1 MSEKK
6 VFEGVV
12 YRYVN
17 HAEGAE
23 NGWCYVGNTL
33 DEKTRRYSWNNH
45 GNKTYGGTK
54 INEAREKYGLDSFD
68 YEVLE
73 RLSSEDENELQKQL
87 DEKEAE
93 YICKFDSTNKGYNTS
108 VGGTG
113 NKGVNFSATHR
124 ANIGNASKGRTHSDV
139 TRQKISQKL
148 KGRKVSDET
157 KAKIS
162 AGNKGKKRTPA
173 QNAAQSK
180 RMKGKTPVAATA
192 GAKAWVANNGGGYW
206 KNHKISDAAKANMR
220 AAQRKRARKIKAI
233 YSDGS
238 EKIYDTMLEAAKS
251 NGLNVG
257 SVSYLAKH
265 GGYSKKEKIRFYY
278 EN

>member
-1 MSEKK
+1 MI
-6 VFEGVV
+6 EGVV

-17 HAEGAE
+17 IAAGAE
-23 NGWCYVGNTL
+23 NGWCYVGTTMN
-33 DEKTRRYSWNNH
+33 EKARRSNWNKKN
-45 GNKTYGGTK
+45 NKNYGGAK
-54 INEAREKYGLDSFD
+54 INEARQRFGLGNFK

-73 RLSSEDENELQKQL
+73 RLYSDNEEDLQRQL
-87 DEKEAE
+87 KEKETE
-93 YICKFDSTNKGYNTS
+93 FITLYNSINNGYNTS
-108 VGGTG
+108 AGGTG

-124 ANIGNASKGRTHSDV
+124 ANIGAASKGRIHSDV
-139 TRQKISQKL
+139 TKQKISDKL
-148 KGRKVSDET
+148 KGRNVKDST

-162 AGNKGKKRTPA
+162 AGNKGKKRSPA

-180 RMKGKTPVAATA
+180 RMKGQTPVAATA

-206 KNHKISDAAKANMR
+206 KNHKISAAAKANMR

-238 EKIYDTMLEAAKS
+238 EKIYDTMLDAARS

-265 GGYSKKEKIRFYY
+265 GGISRTNKIKFQYY
-278 EN
+278 EQ